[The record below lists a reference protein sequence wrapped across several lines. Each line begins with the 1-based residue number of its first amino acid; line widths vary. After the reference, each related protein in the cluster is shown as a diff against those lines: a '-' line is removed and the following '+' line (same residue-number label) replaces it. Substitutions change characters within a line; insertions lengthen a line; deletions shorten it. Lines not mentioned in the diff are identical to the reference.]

1 MEKNKNYQSPR
12 IEVHRLSV
20 DVHMLSE
27 SPHGGPSANFMS
39 NPGVR
44 RSSSYGSTGPEDE
57 IE

>member
-20 DVHMLSE
+20 DVHMLNDSL
-27 SPHGGPSANFMS
+27 HGGPSANFMS

-44 RSSSYGSTGPEDE
+44 RSSSVSTGPEDE

>member
-12 IEVHRLSV
+12 IEVHHLSV
-20 DVHMLSE
+20 DVHMLSD
-27 SPHGGPSANFMS
+27 SLHSGPSANFMS

-44 RSSSYGSTGPEDE
+44 RSSSVSTGPEDE

>member
-27 SPHGGPSANFMS
+27 SLHGGPSANFMS

-44 RSSSYGSTGPEDE
+44 RSSLGSTSPEDE

>member
-20 DVHMLSE
+20 DAHMLNGS
-27 SPHGGPSANFMS
+27 SVSGPGANFMS

-44 RSSSYGSTGPEDE
+44 RSSFGSAGEEDE